1 MALALQ
7 LVTFLGFFAWYKL
20 FTPEGAAL
28 GINAGAALLPL
39 LILYT
44 AALSLGVSLWLAAL
58 SAKYRD
64 FIHLLQF
71 VIQLWMFATPII
83 YPLSKVAPQWHW
95 IVALN
100 PMSFVV
106 ESFRWCLLGRG
117 TIDLPLALLSASVTL
132 VLFISGLL
140 IFQKVQRTFVD
151 TV

>member
-1 MALALQ
+1 MS
-7 LVTFLGFFAWYKL
+7 
-20 FTPEGAAL
+20 
-28 GINAGAALLPL
+28 AGALLLPL

-71 VIQLWMFATPII
+71 GIQLWMFATPII
-83 YPLSKVAPQWHW
+83 YPLSKVAEKWPKLMGLF
-95 IVALN
+95 ALN
-100 PMSFVV
+100 PMSLVA
-106 ESFRWCLLGRG
+106 ESFRLCLLGKG
-117 TIDLPLALLSASVTL
+117 TVTPSTVVISTAVTL
-132 VLFISGLL
+132 VLLVSGLL